1 MRARGISGHAD
12 RSDVISLIDSL
23 PHPNPS
29 FLHVEVLCRIG
40 SIVPDGYIISISSG
54 IARLGNGACSRR
66 ANGGTNRCCKVCSQ
80 MGFNTSVIG
89 YATFGV
95 VA

>member
-1 MRARGISGHAD
+1 MRTRGISSHTDGAD
-12 RSDVISLIDSL
+12 IISLIDSL

-54 IARLGNGACSRR
+54 IARLGNDACSRR

-80 MGFNTSVIG
+80 MGLNTSVIG
-89 YATFGV
+89 NATFGV
-95 VA
+95 IA